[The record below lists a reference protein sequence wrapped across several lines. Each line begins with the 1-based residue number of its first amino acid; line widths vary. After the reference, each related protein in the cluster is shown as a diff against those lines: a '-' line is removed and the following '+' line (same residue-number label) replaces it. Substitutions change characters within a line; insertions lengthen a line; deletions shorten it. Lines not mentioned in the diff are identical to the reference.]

1 MEGYTF
7 EAAMARL
14 EAIVRSLEEGK
25 LTLEDSL
32 AAFEEGIRLVKLCTG
47 QLDNAEQRVKL
58 LMEGDG
64 GSVLEQPFVKKE
76 SVE

>member
-1 MEGYTF
+1 MDGYTF

-25 LTLEDSL
+25 LSLEDSL
-32 AAFEEGIRLVKLCTG
+32 SAFEEGVRLVKLCTG
-47 QLDNAEQRVKL
+47 QLDAAEQRVKL
-58 LMEGDG
+58 LMEGDS

-76 SVE
+76 GAQ

>member
-14 EAIVRSLEEGK
+14 ESVVRSLEEGK
-25 LTLEDSL
+25 LSLEDSL

-58 LMEGDG
+58 LIDGGDG
-64 GSVLEQPFVKKE
+64 AVSEQPFVKKE
-76 SVE
+76 SAE